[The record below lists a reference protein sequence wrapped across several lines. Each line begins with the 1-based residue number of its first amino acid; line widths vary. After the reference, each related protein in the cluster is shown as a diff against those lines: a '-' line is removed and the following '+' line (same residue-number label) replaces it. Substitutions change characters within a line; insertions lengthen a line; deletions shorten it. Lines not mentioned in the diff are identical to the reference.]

1 MRRLILLVR
10 VNIPL
15 SVLLAESSS
24 RRVFCSQRIV
34 SFLPEKT
41 KKNNG
46 FARHKNEDSL
56 FNLSRHVHHIYLFI
70 FFLSGSFLKELIDKK
85 GFHKLCLLV
94 GYEYNTYELAR

>member
-41 KKNNG
+41 KKTMDLQDIRMKIH
-46 FARHKNEDSL
+46 FLIYLVTSIT
-56 FNLSRHVHHIYLFI
+56 FIYLF